1 MGNAFEC
8 QKKESEEEIIERI
21 FKNIPIHNIQTKTL
35 YTQYDKFLILNNN
48 PNEKENQNSISLN
61 YFEYSYYI
69 IPIIDIQKNIY
80 RLIHLDYFDS
90 LRRMEN
96 KESIIGTILIF
107 LSNGNKEEKVSCLCE
122 LYNKC
127 FNYNICNKKIFVN
140 YIEDVIN
147 ANTNVCLESFN
158 HSISSEGN
166 VKLNEIYNNSRKKK
180 LNEMIT
186 NNYDFVINKYNDY
199 QTPNDNKIKNKKENE
214 MICKEIF
221 ELIYGYLD
229 GVYIRNWLAEE
240 YIKDNPILDSPCCN

>member
-1 MGNAFEC
+1 MGNSFEC
-8 QKKESEEEIIERI
+8 QKNESEEEIIERI
-21 FKNIPIHNIQTKTL
+21 FKNIPIHNIPTKTL
-35 YTQYDKFLILNNN
+35 YSQYEKFLIFT
-48 PNEKENQNSISLN
+48 PDEKENQNTISLN

-69 IPIIDIQKNIY
+69 IPIIDIKKNIY
-80 RLIHLDYFDS
+80 RIIHLDYFDS

-96 KESIIGTILIF
+96 KESIIGTILIY

-127 FNYNICNKKIFVN
+127 FNNNINNKQIFVN

-147 ANTNVCLESFN
+147 ANTNICLDSFN

-180 LNEMIT
+180 LNEMICK
-186 NNYDFVINKYNDY
+186 NYDFVFKKYYDDK
-199 QTPNDNKIKNKKENE
+199 TPNDNDIKNNKKNE

-240 YIKDNPILDSPCCN
+240 YIKDNPVLDSPCCN